1 MKIVIVLLAVAA
13 CAFADDRYTTKYDN
27 IDVDQILRSE
37 RLLNNYV
44 NCLLEKGSCT
54 PDGKELKKSLP
65 DALENKCGK
74 CSEKQKS
81 GSEKV
86 IRFLIHDKPQIWER
100 LSKKYD
106 PTGVHTQNFKEDAK
120 QRGIIL

>member
-1 MKIVIVLLAVAA
+1 MKVAVVFLAMLV
-13 CAFADDRYTTKYDN
+13 CALADEKYTTKYDN
-27 IDVDQILRSE
+27 IDLDQILKSE

-44 NCLLEKGSCT
+44 NCLLDQGSCT

-65 DALENKCGK
+65 DALENDCNK
-74 CSEKQKS
+74 CSEKQKE

-86 IRFLIHDKPQIWER
+86 IRFLINKRPQIWEK

-106 PTGVHTQNFKEDAK
+106 PNNEYKAKFEDVATK
-120 QRGIIL
+120 HGIQL